1 MSTKTATLT
10 LAGDGLRFDA
20 VAGSGHALVLDD
32 GVGDAGMRPA
42 ELLPVAIAGC
52 TAFDVI
58 SILRKKQQPVTRY
71 TVHAAGEQREGIH
84 PNVFLAVTIVHEVEG
99 PVDPAA
105 IRRAIE
111 LSAGKYCSVGATVA
125 SGICSIAHSFR
136 LRTPDGTVLEEEV
149 IVEGP
154 YAARDALLADRAA
167 RLGAG

>member
-20 VAGSGHALVLDD
+20 VAGSGHTLVLDD

-42 ELLPVAIAGC
+42 ELIPLAIAGC

-71 TVHAAGEQREGIH
+71 AIHASGEQRDGVH
-84 PNVFLAVTIVHEVEG
+84 PNLFLAVTLVHEIEG
-99 PVDPAA
+99 AVDPAA

-125 SGICSIAHSFR
+125 SGICTIAHRYR
-136 LRTPDGTVLEEEV
+136 LRTPDGAVHEEDV

-154 YAARDALLADRAA
+154 YAGRDALLAERAA
-167 RLGAG
+167 RPAAG